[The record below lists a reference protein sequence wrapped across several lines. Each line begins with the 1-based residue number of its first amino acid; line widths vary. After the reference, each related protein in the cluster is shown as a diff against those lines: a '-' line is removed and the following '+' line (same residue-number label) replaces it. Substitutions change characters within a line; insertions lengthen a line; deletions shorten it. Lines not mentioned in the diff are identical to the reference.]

1 MSKREKQTSPQPEVP
16 APARLRQRTAAVPA
30 LQCGKVAPHSQLLLP
45 CREPKQEPSQLFG
58 MLCDCSADEGLGEGE
73 RAPGFLQSLYCRQQL
88 TYIRRKQEQKV
99 PVSTGCWAVAIR
111 AAGGHWASA
120 WLLPAWYTGLQ
131 SPGSSSST
139 ALLTF
144 LFFSSLVNSPTSLG

>member
-58 MLCDCSADEGLGEGE
+58 MLCGCAVGGGLGEGE

-111 AAGGHWASA
+111 AAVATGPPPGCSLPDIQDYN
-120 WLLPAWYTGLQ
+120 LLALPVQ
-131 SPGSSSST
+131 PCSP
-139 ALLTF
+139 
-144 LFFSSLVNSPTSLG
+144 FFFF